1 MNLAKQWDKKSIFR
15 NQRHFCTA
23 TMKYQK
29 QESGKKIAFD
39 RAKRK
44 IKYLWINLTKD
55 VKDLYSENYTTLR
68 KLIKEDTNKRKYVP
82 CSWVGIINI
91 IKSPNYPKQFTD
103 STQYLLKYQWHISQI
118 QNKQFKNLY
127 GTIKDP
133 ELL

>member
-1 MNLAKQWDKKSIFR
+1 MYSNNEIS
-15 NQRHFCTA
+15 
-23 TMKYQK
+23 
-29 QESGKKIAFD
+29 ESEIRKEIPFAIT
-39 RAKRK
+39 RTK
-44 IKYLWINLTKD
+44 IKYLGINLTMD